1 MVRQEEAKTTARERL
16 DAGQRKTRQEVTAKE
31 IRNKKGYTENYHQ
44 GPEEVRGIFLRLSA
58 KHKAGGG
65 TA

>member
-31 IRNKKGYTENYHQ
+31 IR
-44 GPEEVRGIFLRLSA
+44 RDILGIIIKDLRR
-58 KHKAGGG
+58 
-65 TA
+65 